1 MGSVQQNKRDEGP
14 LEIGTSKKFLLV
26 LIPSVLFSVYYILIG
41 EMLEAIITLSVCV
54 AVTYLLRSVGKK
66 KFPSKIDHNLVT
78 AIFHMYALS
87 MGETSPTD
95 IVETMA
101 KNKEYG
107 VYSSVFRKI
116 RNMAKDFGYGIT
128 NATMHMAEIVKPP
141 LKDILIRCTTIFSSV
156 EPKGYLQ
163 MESSTLM
170 EEYSGLYTR
179 AIKTLE
185 TIGGIFTAFQSVTVF
200 LIMTLSIMTI
210 FMVAPSAILFGYII
224 AGMSFVLMF
233 FLFRSIAPRENVVY
247 IGKFPPKLYLGLKWS
262 FIAFVPSSAALAF
275 LLYFTKGAPF
285 AFIVLGVGVLIPGV
299 FGYKLE
305 DQVGKIDRN
314 YPTFLK
320 ALGEHLA
327 STSDLKIAFTY
338 ILYMQLGPLQKFV
351 KKSLE
356 RLKLGISHAETLE
369 TLSSE
374 TASHQVHV
382 SNRILLDSLSR
393 GANALEIGN
402 ALGNRVVKFLE
413 YRRARELVA
422 RSFQT
427 IMMVMQPLTV
437 VLLVVLRVLSD
448 FLSKTLVGIPYFG
461 FGQIP
466 VAVIEVGNLALIFLM
481 AVVNALTV
489 KEVSAGHW
497 GTFFL
502 NLGILLILSG
512 ITWIAAQI
520 VIEAILGSFPT
531 IQLPT

>member
-1 MGSVQQNKRDEGP
+1 MLTGK
-14 LEIGTSKKFLLV
+14 I
-26 LIPSVLFSVYYILIG
+26 
-41 EMLEAIITLSVCV
+41 LEAVITLSVGV
-54 AVTYLLRSVGKK
+54 AIIYLLRRVGKE
-66 KFPSKIDHNLVT
+66 KFPSKIDYNLVT
-78 AIFHMYALS
+78 AIFHMYGLS

-95 IVETMA
+95 LVGTIA
-101 KNKEYG
+101 QNKEYG

-116 RNMAKDFGYGIT
+116 RSMAKDFGCGIT
-128 NATMHMAEIVKPP
+128 KATMHMAEIVKPP
-141 LKDILIRCTTIFSSV
+141 LRDILIRCTTIFSST

-163 MESSTLM
+163 IESSTLM

-185 TIGGIFTAFQSVTVF
+185 TVGGVFTAFQSVIVF
-200 LIMTLSIMTI
+200 LIMTLAIMTI
-210 FMVAPSAILFGYII
+210 FMVDPSAIVFGYII
-224 AGMSFVLMF
+224 AGISFILMF
-233 FLFRSIAPRENVVY
+233 FIFRTIAPRENVIY
-247 IGKFPPKLYLGLKWS
+247 IGKFPPKLYLSLKWS
-262 FIAFVPSSAALAF
+262 FIAFVPSSATLAF
-275 LLYFTKGAPF
+275 LLYLSKGAPL
-285 AFIVLGVGVLIPGV
+285 AFIVFGVGVLIPGV

-305 DQVGKIDRN
+305 DHVSKIDRN

-327 STSDLKIAFTY
+327 STSDLKAAFTY

-351 KKSLE
+351 RESLE
-356 RLKLGISHAETLE
+356 RLKLGLGHAETLE

-422 RSFQT
+422 KSFQT
-427 IMMVMQPLTV
+427 IMIVMQPVTV

-448 FLSKTLVGIPYFG
+448 FLTKTLVGIPYFG
-461 FGQIP
+461 FNQIP
-466 VAVIEVGNLALIFLM
+466 VAVIEIGNLALVFII

-502 NLGILLILSG
+502 NLGILLIISG

-520 VIEAILGSFPT
+520 FVQAVLGSFPT
-531 IQLPT
+531 IELPA

>member
-1 MGSVQQNKRDEGP
+1 

-26 LIPSVLFSVYYILIG
+26 LIPSLLFSVYYMLIG
-41 EMLEAIITLSVCV
+41 KMLEAIVTLSVTGV
-54 AVTYLLRSVGKK
+54 VVYLLRSVGKK
-66 KFPSKIDHNLVT
+66 KFPSKIDYNLVT

-95 IVETMA
+95 LVETMA

-107 VYSSVFRKI
+107 VYSSVFQKI

-128 NATMHMAEIVKPP
+128 KATMHMAEIVKPP
-141 LKDILIRCTTIFSSV
+141 LKDILIRCTTVFSSV

-163 MESSTLM
+163 IESSTLM
-170 EEYSGLYTR
+170 EEYSGLYSR

-200 LIMTLSIMTI
+200 LIMTLSIMAI
-210 FMVAPSAILFGYII
+210 FMVAPSAILIGYIV
-224 AGMSFVLMF
+224 AALSFILMF

-262 FIAFVPSSAALAF
+262 FIAFVPPSAALAV
-275 LLYFTKGAPF
+275 LVYFTAGAPF
-285 AFIVLGVGVLIPGV
+285 AFIVLGVGVLIPGI

-305 DQVGKIDRN
+305 EQVSKVDRN

-327 STSDLKIAFTY
+327 STADLKIAFTY

-356 RLKLGISHAETLE
+356 RLKLGISHAETME

-374 TASHQVHV
+374 TASHQVHA
-382 SNRILLDSLSR
+382 SNHILIDALSR

-422 RSFQT
+422 KSFQT
-427 IMMVMQPLTV
+427 IMLVMQPLTV
-437 VLLVVLRVLSD
+437 VLLVVLRVLAD
-448 FLSKTLVGIPYFG
+448 FLSSTLVGIPYFG

-466 VAVIEVGNLALIFLM
+466 IPVVEAGNLALIFIM

-497 GTFFL
+497 GTFLL
-502 NLGILLILSG
+502 NLGVLLLLSG
-512 ITWIAAQI
+512 ITWIAAQ
-520 VIEAILGSFPT
+520 VIIKMILGSFPS
-531 IQLPT
+531 IQLPTT